1 MSRFVANVD
10 IITETFE
17 LWLLKTNTLLDAL
30 SKEIIT
36 ANATVANTGN
46 TAFPRNAQLYGKF
59 GANTVVATDELRGGN
74 TTGGYDVLTITTN
87 TVLSN
92 SSVTAI
98 NFRIGNTTINSV
110 SNSSSL
116 LISNSITSTIAT
128 EGYVRTGNSVVNTT
142 ANSSSLLIS
151 NSIHST
157 IATEGYVR
165 TGNSAVNTVAN
176 SSSLLISNSI
186 HSTLVTEGSIRTGNT
201 SVNTTA
207 NSSSI
212 KIQNSI
218 HSSTL
223 TSGTL
228 NIGNTTVN
236 TIANS
241 TIITIANSTSSANIT
256 PVAFS
261 TGISLVNT
269 IAMAV
274 GSNSVITAT
283 NITVGNGSVNT
294 AISEVKIDTDG
305 FLRVLGNTALSNTL
319 DVTGA
324 ASLSNTLS
332 VAGTTTFK
340 SDYVLD
346 VVSNSDVGSTT
357 GSPVLVYTFPKATYS
372 SGKFEVQVKK
382 GANTQLSEMVLAH
395 NSTDSYVTVYG
406 TVSSPPASSPSDSLL
421 GVFSANINN
430 ANVEL
435 LISQTVAN
443 SAVKI
448 VAHLIK

>member
-1 MSRFVANVD
+1 MARFVANVD

-46 TAFPRNAQLYGKF
+46 TAFPRSAQLYGKF
-59 GANTVVATDELRGGN
+59 GSNTVVATDELRGGN

-92 SSVTAI
+92 SSVTTI

-116 LISNSITSTIAT
+116 LISNSIHSTLAT
-128 EGYVRTGNSVVNTT
+128 EGFVRVGNTTVNTVANSSSVLISNSINSTLATEGFVRTGNSVVNT
-142 ANSSSLLIS
+142 
-151 NSIHST
+151 
-157 IATEGYVR
+157 
-165 TGNSAVNTVAN
+165 VAN
-176 SSSLLISNSI
+176 SSSVLISNSI
-186 HSTLVTEGSIRTGNT
+186 HSTLATEGLIRTGN
-201 SVNTTA
+201 SVVNTVA

-212 KIQNSI
+212 LISNSI
-218 HSSTL
+218 HSTL
-223 TSGTL
+223 ATEGLIRT
-228 NIGNTTVN
+228 GNATIN

-241 TIITIANSTSSANIT
+241 TIIKIANSISSANID
-256 PVAFS
+256 AISFK
-261 TGISLVNT
+261 TGISTVNT
-269 IAMAV
+269 IAISV
-274 GSNSVITAT
+274 GSNVVVTAT
-283 NITVGNGSVNT
+283 NLTTGNSTVNT
-294 AISEVKIDTDG
+294 AISQSKIHTDG

-319 DVTGA
+319 AVTGTTT
-324 ASLSNTLS
+324 LSNTLS
-332 VAGTTTFK
+332 VGGISTFK
-340 SDYVLD
+340 TEYVLD
-346 VVSNSDVGSTT
+346 VSANADLGSTT
-357 GSPVLVYTFPKATYS
+357 GTPVLAYVFAKATYS
-372 SGKFEVQVKK
+372 SGKFEVQVKN

-406 TVSSPPASSPSDSLL
+406 TVSSPPASSSANSLL
-421 GVFSANINN
+421 GTFTANINN

-435 LISQTVAN
+435 LIIQSVAN